1 MDNGHMNGIFSGN
14 SEITNDL
21 NSENWQKSLEISKP
35 VNLPAPEKIASTEDT
50 ELTTPE
56 TPVPEGPATLEN
68 SATLENPANS
78 DQLGQITPVTT
89 EPNLDLQNTIYN
101 PSNIKT
107 TGDYLD
113 KGSMAEIEKLED
125 KLSQDGDLNS
135 FYDETRN
142 LTAVNLSNSFNR
154 KLYDNGG
161 ES

>member
-35 VNLPAPEKIASTEDT
+35 VDLPAPEKIASTEDT

-56 TPVPEGPATLEN
+56 TPVPEGPVTLEN
-68 SATLENPANS
+68 SVTLENPAN
-78 DQLGQITPVTT
+78 L
-89 EPNLDLQNTIYN
+89 NLENTIYN

>member
-1 MDNGHMNGIFSGN
+1 MNGIFSGN
-14 SEITNDL
+14 PEITNDL

-35 VNLPAPEKIASTEDT
+35 VDLPAPEKIASTKDT

-56 TPVPEGPATLEN
+56 TPVPEGL
-68 SATLENPANS
+68 ATLENPANS

-89 EPNLDLQNTIYN
+89 EPNLDLENTIYN

-161 ES
+161 EN

>member
-14 SEITNDL
+14 PEITNDL

-35 VNLPAPEKIASTEDT
+35 VDLPAPEKIASTKDA

-89 EPNLDLQNTIYN
+89 EPNLDLENTIYN